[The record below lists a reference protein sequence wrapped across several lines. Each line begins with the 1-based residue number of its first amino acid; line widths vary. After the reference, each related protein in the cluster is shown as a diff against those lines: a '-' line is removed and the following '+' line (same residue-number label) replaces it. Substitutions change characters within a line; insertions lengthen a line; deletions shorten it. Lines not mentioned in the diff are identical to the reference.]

1 MSVDQTTRPVATI
14 AVPSEPTPR
23 ESETRRDIRGSSL
36 LLGGRLISKFTNFGI
51 QIAIVRGLTRDS
63 FGAFAYAMALVTIG
77 QVIVMC
83 GMSRAMPRFLPI
95 YRQQGQMKRFNGAI
109 AICIG
114 CVLLFGVVVV
124 AGVLLAAPYAEGR
137 LIRSPTSLSCLL
149 VLIFVA
155 PLQAVDDIVIA
166 MLAMFGAAK
175 KIFLRKHVLNPILK
189 VVAVGSVLLA
199 GGTIEQLCFAY
210 MISVAIGVGISFWLL
225 GPVAEGEGVSLAIHK
240 QEIEYP
246 LRELMSFALPLMTS
260 ELLLIAM
267 GTIDAIM
274 LEQFHGT
281 SEVAGLRAV
290 FKIAVLNQLVAH
302 SFTSLYLPTASKA
315 FAGGDKKSINAGYW
329 QTGVWIAVLTFPVFA
344 LSCMGAQSVV
354 TTAYGE
360 RYADAPILLTLL
372 AFGFYVD
379 SMFGF
384 NVLTLKVYGR
394 MRYVLGINA
403 IAAVFAVV
411 VNLALIPTYGA
422 NGAAVGT
429 LLTMLLLFAMKHF
442 GLWKLTEVAPFE
454 KRLIPVYAL
463 IGVFSLV
470 IAGFNYWFMPTL
482 WMNLIVIGIFTVVLL
497 AASRNAMQID
507 ETFPELKR
515 IPVLGPL
522 FSRSS
527 S

>member
-1 MSVDQTTRPVATI
+1 MSVDQTTQSLTAT
-14 AVPSEPTPR
+14 ATATVPR
-23 ESETRRDIRGSSL
+23 EPSTRSDIRGSSL

-95 YRQQGQMKRFNGAI
+95 YRQQGDMKRFYGALS
-109 AICIG
+109 ICIG
-114 CVLLFGVVVV
+114 CVLIFGTVVV
-124 AGVLLAAPYAEGR
+124 AGVLLAAPYAEGT
-137 LIRSPTSLSCLL
+137 LVRSPTSLSCLL

-175 KIFLRKHVLNPILK
+175 KIFLRKHVLNPVLK

-210 MISVAIGVGISFWLL
+210 LIAVAIGVGISFWLL
-225 GPVAEGEGVSLAIHK
+225 GPVAESEGVSLALHR
-240 QEIEYP
+240 QEIDYP
-246 LRELMSFALPLMTS
+246 FRELMAFALPLMTS
-260 ELLLIAM
+260 ELLLIAV
-267 GTIDAIM
+267 GTMDAIM
-274 LEQFHGT
+274 LEQLRGT

-302 SFTSLYLPTASKA
+302 SFTSLYLPTASRA
-315 FAGGDKKSINAGYW
+315 FARNDKAAINTGYW
-329 QTGVWIAVLTFPVFA
+329 QTAVWIAVLTFPVFA
-344 LSCMGAQSVV
+344 LSCMGARSVV
-354 TTAYGE
+354 ETAYGE

-372 AFGFYVD
+372 AFGCYID

-384 NVLTLKVYGR
+384 NALTLKVYGR
-394 MRYVLGINA
+394 MRYMLGINA
-403 IAAVFAVV
+403 VAAVFAVSI
-411 VNLALIPTYGA
+411 NLLLIPPYGA
-422 NGAAVGT
+422 TGAAVGT
-429 LLTMLLLFAMKHF
+429 LLTMLLLFVLKHV
-442 GLWKLTEVAPFE
+442 GLWRLTEVAPFAR
-454 KRLIPVYAL
+454 KLLVVYTL
-463 IGVFSLV
+463 IGVFSLA
-470 IAGFNYWFMPTL
+470 IAAFNYWLNPSL
-482 WMNLIVIGIFTVVLL
+482 WTNMFVVAGFTVALL

-515 IPVLGPL
+515 IPILGPL
-522 FSRSS
+522 FARSS